1 MTRATEVKA
10 EKQQTL
16 IAFAFPTHYYSFNWC
31 PLHTAQHNLW
41 KQHATFVTASQ
52 LPFPFTGTVFT
63 INVSIISITF
73 DNTIGLQETNA
84 IYSILYMFR

>member
-16 IAFAFPTHYYSFNWC
+16 IAFAFPTHYYSFNRF
-31 PLHTAQHNLW
+31 PLHAAQHNLG

-52 LPFPFTGTVFT
+52 LHFPFTGIIFT
-63 INVSIISITF
+63 INVFIISITF
-73 DNTIGLQETNA
+73 DNIIGLQETNK
-84 IYSILYMFR
+84 IYNTLF

>member
-16 IAFAFPTHYYSFNWC
+16 IAFAFPTHYYSFNWWT
-31 PLHTAQHNLW
+31 LHAAQHNLW
-41 KQHATFVTASQ
+41 KQRATFVTASQ
-52 LPFPFTGTVFT
+52 PPFPFNGIVFT
-63 INVSIISITF
+63 VHVSIISITF

-84 IYSILYMFR
+84 MCSTLNMCR